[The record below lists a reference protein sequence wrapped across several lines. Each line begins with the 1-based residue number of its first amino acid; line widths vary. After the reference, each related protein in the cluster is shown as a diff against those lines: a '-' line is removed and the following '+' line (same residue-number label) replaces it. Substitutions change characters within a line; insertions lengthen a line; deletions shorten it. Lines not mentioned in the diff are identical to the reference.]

1 MSALDK
7 EQPVLKKGG
16 EECKVIGIILM
27 ATLIASG
34 WGEGLRL
41 MKEVN
46 LMMTKKLIVLLV
58 AMAFALGV
66 VGVSLSAAQEIKGT
80 VAKIE
85 GDKVTI
91 QDAAGKQTTVS
102 VNDPTMLQDLKV
114 GDRVSIK
121 DGKLTKEKI

>member
-1 MSALDK
+1 M
-7 EQPVLKKGG
+7 V
-16 EECKVIGIILM
+16 
-27 ATLIASG
+27 
-34 WGEGLRL
+34 
-41 MKEVN
+41 
-46 LMMTKKLIVLLV
+46 TKKLIVLLV

-102 VNDPTMLQDLKV
+102 VNDPTMLKDLKV

-121 DGKLTKEKI
+121 DGKLTKEKM

>member
-1 MSALDK
+1 
-7 EQPVLKKGG
+7 
-16 EECKVIGIILM
+16 
-27 ATLIASG
+27 
-34 WGEGLRL
+34 
-41 MKEVN
+41 
-46 LMMTKKLIVLLV
+46 MMTKKLIVLLV

-102 VNDPTMLQDLKV
+102 VNDPRTLQDLKV
-114 GDRVSIK
+114 GDTVSIK
-121 DGKLTKEKI
+121 DGKLTKEKT

>member
-1 MSALDK
+1 M
-7 EQPVLKKGG
+7 V
-16 EECKVIGIILM
+16 
-27 ATLIASG
+27 
-34 WGEGLRL
+34 
-41 MKEVN
+41 
-46 LMMTKKLIVLLV
+46 TKKLIVLLV

-102 VNDPTMLQDLKV
+102 VNDPRTLQDLKV

-121 DGKLTKEKI
+121 DGKLTKEKM

>member
-1 MSALDK
+1 
-7 EQPVLKKGG
+7 
-16 EECKVIGIILM
+16 
-27 ATLIASG
+27 
-34 WGEGLRL
+34 
-41 MKEVN
+41 
-46 LMMTKKLIVLLV
+46 MMTKKLIVLLV

-121 DGKLTKEKI
+121 DGKLTKEKT